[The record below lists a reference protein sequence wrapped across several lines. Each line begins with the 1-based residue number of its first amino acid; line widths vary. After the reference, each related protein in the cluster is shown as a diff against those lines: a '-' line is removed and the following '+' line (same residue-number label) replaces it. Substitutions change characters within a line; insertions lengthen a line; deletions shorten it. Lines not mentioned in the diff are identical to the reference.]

1 MNGKAFGSVGAAVA
15 LAVGSALG
23 QQAAAS
29 AEKPVEQE
37 GPPLFAWG
45 GDNRTRYEFMDNW
58 PRGNA
63 VTTTYD
69 EYLRFRTRVWG
80 ELRPADELLLRVRL
94 GNEFRSYRNS
104 PANNSRNK
112 FPDELYVDNLFAQ
125 WREDGWGLKV
135 GRQEYLKGSYRI
147 LGDGT
152 PGDGSRTIFFDA
164 AMLTLDY
171 GEKSTVDV
179 FGTWNHYRDDMTV
192 GRTATGVYDM
202 TFMRRGDPYSKMD
215 EGGAGVYAECREMDN
230 LAIDLFWVW
239 KKETSFHGGAER
251 FPGRDFHTVGL
262 RLMPKFNDWLSG
274 ELEAAYQFGRVDSQD
289 ARDVGGAPDPETGLP
304 RTQEAFA
311 SRDIS
316 AGMAYAALVAKAAD
330 VAWTPS
336 FRLAA
341 LYMSGDKDSY
351 YATTDGSTETGWNPV
366 FGRLPPGG
374 DIPIYMYD
382 VGRWSNLFHPH
393 AEIGVVP
400 AKGHPVTF
408 EAGPMYAV
416 EKDAGAEDHYR
427 GLYVRTVYRFPLP
440 EFAGVKFNGLVSGD
454 VFEYGDYFDTEEDRA
469 TSVRLELNAKF

>member
-1 MNGKAFGSVGAAVA
+1 MNGKAFGSVGAAIA

-164 AMLTLDY
+164 AMLTLEELERVT
-171 GEKSTVDV
+171 GGTWVDV
-179 FGTWNHYRDDMTV
+179 C
-192 GRTATGVYDM
+192 
-202 TFMRRGDPYSKMD
+202 K
-215 EGGAGVYAECREMDN
+215 
-230 LAIDLFWVW
+230 
-239 KKETSFHGGAER
+239 
-251 FPGRDFHTVGL
+251 
-262 RLMPKFNDWLSG
+262 
-274 ELEAAYQFGRVDSQD
+274 
-289 ARDVGGAPDPETGLP
+289 
-304 RTQEAFA
+304 
-311 SRDIS
+311 
-316 AGMAYAALVAKAAD
+316 
-330 VAWTPS
+330 
-336 FRLAA
+336 
-341 LYMSGDKDSY
+341 SGD
-351 YATTDGSTETGWNPV
+351 A
-366 FGRLPPGG
+366 
-374 DIPIYMYD
+374 
-382 VGRWSNLFHPH
+382 
-393 AEIGVVP
+393 
-400 AKGHPVTF
+400 
-408 EAGPMYAV
+408 
-416 EKDAGAEDHYR
+416 
-427 GLYVRTVYRFPLP
+427 
-440 EFAGVKFNGLVSGD
+440 
-454 VFEYGDYFDTEEDRA
+454 
-469 TSVRLELNAKF
+469 